1 MDKLRKSD
9 LLCKGMLVEFLNNQ
23 SPELIDRIIGQ
34 SLKRIRLSNKNWTA
48 EKVVQDNKKYFPSGE
63 IELYQLERGINTKA
77 SKVLPLI
84 KYYGDEEPI
93 RDILDY
99 LKSFN
104 ERGANDVEKTHIKDC
119 LLYTSPSPRDS

>member
-48 EKVVQDNKKYFPSGE
+48 EKVVQDNKK
-63 IELYQLERGINTKA
+63 
-77 SKVLPLI
+77 
-84 KYYGDEEPI
+84 
-93 RDILDY
+93 
-99 LKSFN
+99 
-104 ERGANDVEKTHIKDC
+104 
-119 LLYTSPSPRDS
+119 

>member
-104 ERGANDVEKTHIKDC
+104 ERGANNVVNTHIKE
-119 LLYTSPSPRDS
+119 

>member
-9 LLCKGMLVEFLNNQ
+9 LLCKGMLVEFLHNQ
-23 SPELIDRIIGQ
+23 SSELIDRIIGQ
-34 SLKRIRLSNKNWTA
+34 SLKRIRLSNKKWTA
-48 EKVVQDNKKYFPSGE
+48 EKVVQDNKQYFPSGE

-104 ERGANDVEKTHIKDC
+104 EKGKKDVEKIPTKVQ
-119 LLYTSPSPRDS
+119 TWNNS

>member
-93 RDILDY
+93 TVGYGDDDY
-99 LKSFN
+99 
-104 ERGANDVEKTHIKDC
+104 DDDC
-119 LLYTSPSPRDS
+119 QASNS